1 MAHEKQPADQ
11 PDVNRTATASTSTVS
26 STPDSSTP
34 SATSTDRQSRRRF
47 LTGSAA
53 AVGAGA
59 VAAVGFP
66 SIAVAQT
73 TTLRFQ
79 STWPN
84 QDIFHEFAADYVRI
98 VNEMSGGRLRLN
110 LLPAGAVVGALQMQ
124 DAVISGALDGGHGVS
139 AYWYGKHK
147 AFSLFGT
154 PPPFGW
160 DAHQFLAWFWNG
172 DGMAL
177 YNELLE
183 NMELPLV
190 GYLTGPM
197 PTQALGWFKEPIRSV
212 EDLQG
217 LKYRTVGLAADLMRE
232 FGAAVTIMGGG
243 DIVPA
248 MDRGLLDGAEFNN
261 PSSDRLLG
269 FPDVSK
275 TWMLRSYHQDCES
288 FEIILNKA
296 KHDSLPEE
304 FQAILQYAAKA
315 ASSEM
320 YWKAMDRY
328 PKDLQAMREQQGVQT
343 YITPDSVLE
352 AQLTAWDTVIESESN
367 NSEFFKRVVDSQR
380 EYCERVVGWHLE
392 GNTPKEPA
400 YRHFYGKEP
409 TDTSTIL

>member
-1 MAHEKQPADQ
+1 MAQDKNAPAAQADGQ
-11 PDVNRTATASTSTVS
+11 TAS
-26 STPDSSTP
+26 DTP
-34 SATSTDRQSRRRF
+34 SAASNAAGTSRRRF

-59 VAAVGFP
+59 AAAVGFP

-84 QDIFHEFAADYVRI
+84 QDIFHEFASDYVRI

-110 LLPAGAVVGALQMQ
+110 LLPAGAVVGALQLQ
-124 DAVISGALDGGHGVS
+124 DAVISGALDGGHGVC

-147 AFSLFGT
+147 AYSLFGT

-160 DAHQFLAWFWNG
+160 DANQFLAWYWTG
-172 DGMAL
+172 GGMEL
-177 YNELLE
+177 YTELLE
-183 NMELPLV
+183 MLELPLV

-197 PTQALGWFKEPIRSV
+197 PTQALGWFKEPIASAD
-212 EDLQG
+212 DLRG

-288 FEIILNKA
+288 FEIIFNKT

-320 YWKAMDRY
+320 YWKAMERY

-343 YITPDSVLE
+343 YITPDSVLQ
-352 AQLTAWDTVIESESN
+352 AQLEAWNTVIENESQDP
-367 NSEFFKRVVDSQR
+367 FFKKVIDHQR

-392 GNTPKEPA
+392 GTAPKEPA
-400 YRHFYGKEP
+400 YRHFFGKEP

>member
-1 MAHEKQPADQ
+1 MANDNTPATQPIT
-11 PDVNRTATASTSTVS
+11 TATPTSS
-26 STPDSSTP
+26 
-34 SATSTDRQSRRRF
+34 SRRRF

-59 VAAVGFP
+59 AAAVGFP

-98 VNEMSGGRLRLN
+98 ANEMSGGRLRLN

-160 DAHQFLAWFWNG
+160 DAHQFLAWFWTG
-172 DGMAL
+172 GGREL

-183 NMELPLV
+183 ELELPLV

-197 PTQALGWFKEPIRSV
+197 PTQALGWFKEPITDA
-212 EDLQG
+212 EDLRG
-217 LKYRTVGLAADLMRE
+217 LKYRTVGLAADLMNE

-288 FEIILNKA
+288 FEIILNKR
-296 KHDSLPEE
+296 KHDELPEE
-304 FQAILQYAAKA
+304 FRAILQYAAKA

-320 YWKAMDRY
+320 YWKAMERY
-328 PKDLQAMREQQGVQT
+328 PRDLNAMRAEQGVQT

-352 AQLTAWDTVIESESN
+352 AQLAAWDAVIERESN
-367 NSEFFKRVVDSQR
+367 NNAFFKKVVDHQR
-380 EYCERVVGWHLE
+380 EYCDRVVGFHLE
-392 GNTPKEPA
+392 HTTPKEPA
-400 YRHFYGKEP
+400 YKHFYGKSP
-409 TDTSTIL
+409 TDTSTLL